1 MTKRNHANDVAAMAK
16 LTGYQPD
23 QLAGFRV
30 GDLVDMPTLGRC
42 EVVELLPPSLLK
54 LRKADG
60 GQFKAGWR
68 ACQRVR
74 Q

>member
-1 MTKRNHANDVAAMAK
+1 MNGREQVEAMSR
-16 LTGYQPD
+16 LYQPD
-23 QLAGFRV
+23 HLAGVKV
-30 GDLVDMPTLGRC
+30 GDLVDLPSLGRC
-42 EVVELLPPSLLK
+42 EVVALLPPSLLK

-60 GQFKAGWR
+60 AEFKAGWR